1 MPQNSTADQVRNT
14 LDRWLTAFNEKD
26 ADTLFSLYDPDTVY
40 ANAGAA
46 RMEGVDGLKPWYEEV
61 LKDSSLRVYFKEE
74 TLFDS
79 EDLALI
85 AGKFH
90 FRNHS
95 ADGSFTPGPAGRV
108 AVGVSPVSRRAVET
122 GLRHGQHTTGRERS
136 RFRLTRHR
144 YRAGSAVTAGAPGA
158 AARTSARWFP
168 DRLPAN
174 TSFDEHVGP
183 AAPTEE
189 VSGEL
194 GDAEPRTRRW
204 GAVRRR
210 GPSRAVRRR
219 EYGVPRACRM
229 RGRICAACTQNS
241 VVREFAPGRTTRG
254 APVPTISRNRKERLR

>member
-108 AVGVSPVSRRAVET
+108 AVLFRRSPDGQWKLAYDMDNTPPDVS
-122 GLRHGQHTTGRERS
+122 
-136 RFRLTRHR
+136 
-144 YRAGSAVTAGAPGA
+144 A
-158 AARTSARWFP
+158 A
-168 DRLPAN
+168 D
-174 TSFDEHVGP
+174 
-183 AAPTEE
+183 
-189 VSGEL
+189 
-194 GDAEPRTRRW
+194 
-204 GAVRRR
+204 
-210 GPSRAVRRR
+210 
-219 EYGVPRACRM
+219 
-229 RGRICAACTQNS
+229 
-241 VVREFAPGRTTRG
+241 FA
-254 APVPTISRNRKERLR
+254 